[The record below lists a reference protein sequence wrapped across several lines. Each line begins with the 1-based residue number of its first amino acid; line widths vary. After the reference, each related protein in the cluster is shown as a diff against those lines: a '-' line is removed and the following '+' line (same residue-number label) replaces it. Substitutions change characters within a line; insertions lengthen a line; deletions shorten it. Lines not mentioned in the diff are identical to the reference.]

1 MYAIRA
7 QYLRI
12 WFHTAKNLC
21 DLKMDLYSLLEWLG
35 DPSGLWEGIPHT
47 TKAIGQPNL
56 FLGVSWWLLHA
67 IASTHVDCFITS
79 TTNELLTFRFWGMGF
94 DEAYETNDDRLNNMY
109 AFHRKPFDN
118 IKLVTFNFDDNH
130 SFLEL
135 LSLLVLL
142 ATWLISSFVD
152 WLEFDISSLQVP
164 CTNIKR
170 KSNENIFL
178 CINTHEFINKRS
190 SIAMIIS

>member
-1 MYAIRA
+1 
-7 QYLRI
+7 
-12 WFHTAKNLC
+12 
-21 DLKMDLYSLLEWLG
+21 
-35 DPSGLWEGIPHT
+35 
-47 TKAIGQPNL
+47 
-56 FLGVSWWLLHA
+56 
-67 IASTHVDCFITS
+67 
-79 TTNELLTFRFWGMGF
+79 MGF